1 MEPFFK
7 ISDKVPHASNGKCI
21 SFVGIQ
27 KVQQE
32 STWTNGYLLSA
43 SMTSTME
50 CSQCKVAENCLNP
63 WTAGPTM
70 DTFSQPGGKRGF
82 QNFTIVNN
90 AVNTYPLQLQEAV
103 VSISLSFSS
112 ILSVGIN
119 IGCRRPPRLGGLVWT
134 LRCRNPIIQSRI
146 WLMSAWC
153 QSTLHF
159 ITAERRHYFQHTFS
173 HLLHIG
179 HFPSQ
184 QNRRWSSLQ
193 FVCDVACRYY
203 ILSLLLLPGAG
214 LACFSKLNFSFATRI
229 LICSPLPP
237 APGR

>member
-7 ISDKVPHASNGKCI
+7 ISDKVPHAPNGKCI

-90 AVNTYPLQLQEAV
+90 ALDTYPYQLKLQEAA

-119 IGCRRPPRLGGLVWT
+119 IGCRRPPRLSLLDSPVQKSNYTLQNLTRVGLVSV
-134 LRCRNPIIQSRI
+134 NINAFHNSRKTP
-146 WLMSAWC
+146 L
-153 QSTLHF
+153 
-159 ITAERRHYFQHTFS
+159 
-173 HLLHIG
+173 
-179 HFPSQ
+179 FPT
-184 QNRRWSSLQ
+184 
-193 FVCDVACRYY
+193 Y
-203 ILSLLLLPGAG
+203 I
-214 LACFSKLNFSFATRI
+214 
-229 LICSPLPP
+229 
-237 APGR
+237 

>member
-1 MEPFFK
+1 MYQLCWYPEGAAR
-7 ISDKVPHASNGKCI
+7 IYLDQWIASLCLNA
-21 SFVGIQ
+21 
-27 KVQQE
+27 QQH
-32 STWTNGYLLSA
+32 WMYPV
-43 SMTSTME
+43 
-50 CSQCKVAENCLNP
+50 KVAENCLDP
-63 WTAGPTM
+63 WTTGPTM

-119 IGCRRPPRLGGLVWT
+119 IGCRWPPRLSLLDSPVQKSNYTLQNLTRVGLVSV
-134 LRCRNPIIQSRI
+134 NIAFHNSR
-146 WLMSAWC
+146 
-153 QSTLHF
+153 
-159 ITAERRHYFQHTFS
+159 RRHYFQHTFS

>member
-63 WTAGPTM
+63 WTAWPTM

-153 QSTLHF
+153 QS
-159 ITAERRHYFQHTFS
+159 
-173 HLLHIG
+173 
-179 HFPSQ
+179 SQ
-184 QNRRWSSLQ
+184 YCIS
-193 FVCDVACRYY
+193 
-203 ILSLLLLPGAG
+203 
-214 LACFSKLNFSFATRI
+214 
-229 LICSPLPP
+229 
-237 APGR
+237 

>member
-7 ISDKVPHASNGKCI
+7 ISDKVPHAPNGKCI

-119 IGCRRPPRLGGLVWT
+119 IGCRRPPRLGLGLDSPVQKFNYTLQNLTHVGLVSVNIAFHNISKT
-134 LRCRNPIIQSRI
+134 PLFPAYI
-146 WLMSAWC
+146 WS
-153 QSTLHF
+153 F
-159 ITAERRHYFQHTFS
+159 D
-173 HLLHIG
+173 
-179 HFPSQ
+179 
-184 QNRRWSSLQ
+184 Q
-193 FVCDVACRYY
+193 FWA
-203 ILSLLLLPGAG
+203 L
-214 LACFSKLNFSFATRI
+214 
-229 LICSPLPP
+229 
-237 APGR
+237 

>member
-1 MEPFFK
+1 MPHIMAVETLSRSLAAKEVFRTLQSLIMQLIL
-7 ISDKVPHASNGKCI
+7 ISTAITRGSG
-21 SFVGIQ
+21 
-27 KVQQE
+27 
-32 STWTNGYLLSA
+32 
-43 SMTSTME
+43 
-50 CSQCKVAENCLNP
+50 LN
-63 WTAGPTM
+63 
-70 DTFSQPGGKRGF
+70 FSLIF
-82 QNFTIVNN
+82 
-90 AVNTYPLQLQEAV
+90 
-103 VSISLSFSS
+103 
-112 ILSVGIN
+112 
-119 IGCRRPPRLGGLVWT
+119 
-134 LRCRNPIIQSRI
+134 
-146 WLMSAWC
+146 
-153 QSTLHF
+153 LHF
-159 ITAERRHYFQHTFS
+159 ICWYKYWMQAATSAWWLGLDSPVQKSNYTLQNLTRVGQVSVNIAFHNSRRRHYFQHTFS

>member
-119 IGCRRPPRLGGLVWT
+119 IGCRRPPRLGLDSPVQKSNYTIQNLTHVGLVSV
-134 LRCRNPIIQSRI
+134 NIAFHNSRKTP
-146 WLMSAWC
+146 L
-153 QSTLHF
+153 
-159 ITAERRHYFQHTFS
+159 
-173 HLLHIG
+173 
-179 HFPSQ
+179 FPT
-184 QNRRWSSLQ
+184 
-193 FVCDVACRYY
+193 Y
-203 ILSLLLLPGAG
+203 I
-214 LACFSKLNFSFATRI
+214 
-229 LICSPLPP
+229 
-237 APGR
+237 